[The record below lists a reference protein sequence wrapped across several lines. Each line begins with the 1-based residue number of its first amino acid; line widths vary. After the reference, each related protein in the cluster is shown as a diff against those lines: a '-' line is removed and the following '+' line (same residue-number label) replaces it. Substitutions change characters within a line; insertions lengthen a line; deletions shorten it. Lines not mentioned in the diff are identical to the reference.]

1 MLPKTN
7 PPESDSV
14 LIERE
19 KQKTKRQMMFYILV
33 GLIACIGL
41 LLVFRGTDGKRK
53 VDIDLSSG
61 KFTFSVD
68 KPIVEQVQQTTET
81 ATMRGKKI
89 DFTTGT
95 IQSDVIKQV
104 QEQNNN
110 NISPNAFAGK
120 NLINK
125 AGKFILTVEHPEKWN
140 VTYNPEGLNNPLIP
154 INTISNNFGNVNITR
169 SVAEPGYAFEMQVE
183 MAMELLLNYGYIT
196 QMPNVAYDD
205 TRTTAFLTYTN
216 QQTGGISYQKMTL
229 KNGLVYGVTANYNGT
244 LTPPQEK
251 NDMINMVA
259 SLTVIAD

>member
-1 MLPKTN
+1 MLSKTN
-7 PPESDSV
+7 LPESDNV

-33 GLIACIGL
+33 GLVASIGL

-68 KPIVEQVQQTTET
+68 KPIVEQVKQSTET
-81 ATMRGKKI
+81 ATLGGKKI

-95 IQSDVIKQV
+95 IQSDVIQQV
-104 QEQNNN
+104 QEQNMQ
-110 NISPNAFAGK
+110 ISPGAFAGK

-125 AGKFILTVEHPEKWN
+125 EGRYILTVEHPEKWD
-140 VTYNPEGLNNPLIP
+140 VSYNPEGLSNPLIP

-169 SVAEPGYAFEMQVE
+169 SEADPNYPFQTQVE
-183 MAMELLLNYGYIT
+183 MSMQLLLNYGLIS
-196 QMPNVAYDD
+196 QIPNIIYDD

-216 QQTGGISYQKMTL
+216 QQTGGISYQKMTI
-229 KNGLVYGVTANYNGT
+229 KKGLLFFATANYNGT
-244 LTPPQEK
+244 LTPTEEK